1 MTHNEF
7 LKKIDGINVWKS
19 GGQRAPHKPLLLLSA
34 LGRVLNGQERLAS
47 YPSEIKPELGNL
59 LRRFGPP
66 RKTLHPEFPF
76 GRLRADGLWE
86 IPGSE
91 SLKVTSSGDFSV
103 RELVS
108 RSIEG
113 GFPEKIYHMLR
124 NATDLVREAAQ
135 RLLDGHFPESLHD
148 DIREA
153 IGIPRTWEMRDSPVQ
168 PRDPAFRREVLRE
181 YERRCAVCDFD
192 VRLGDELI
200 GVEAAHIKWHA
211 AGGPD
216 EVSNGLALCWLHHKG
231 FDRGA
236 LGIAA
241 AGKGF
246 KILVSSEV
254 HGLSQP
260 LQWFLDF
267 HDKPLRPPRNRRL
280 DPKPEFVNWHQRE
293 VFRKPALE

>member
-1 MTHNEF
+1 
-7 LKKIDGINVWKS
+7 
-19 GGQRAPHKPLLLLSA
+19 
-34 LGRVLNGQERLAS
+34 
-47 YPSEIKPELGNL
+47 
-59 LRRFGPP
+59 
-66 RKTLHPEFPF
+66 
-76 GRLRADGLWE
+76 
-86 IPGSE
+86 
-91 SLKVTSSGDFSV
+91 
-103 RELVS
+103 
-108 RSIEG
+108 
-113 GFPEKIYHMLR
+113 MLR
-124 NATDLVREAAQ
+124 NAPDLVREAAQ

-241 AGKGF
+241 AGEGF